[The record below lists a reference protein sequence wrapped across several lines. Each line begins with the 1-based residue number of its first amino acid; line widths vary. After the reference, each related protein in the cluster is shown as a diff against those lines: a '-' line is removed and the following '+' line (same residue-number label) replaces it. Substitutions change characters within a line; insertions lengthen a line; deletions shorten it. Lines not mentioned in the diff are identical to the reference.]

1 MTITRTI
8 NGQEVVI
15 ELTSIELNQA
25 YHEQLLELDILDI
38 KEHVTDEG
46 NLFEDKYPSQFI
58 EYLLQK
64 KELLAEWA
72 HEYREL
78 LDYGWSRSGALENLG
93 DYMDDEL
100 DEWLENNPE
109 FKEDKN

>member
-8 NGQEVVI
+8 NGQEIVI

-25 YHEQLLELDILDI
+25 YHEELRELDICTIQEYIQDI
-38 KEHVTDEG
+38 GTTHDDE
-46 NLFEDKYPSQFI
+46 YPSEFI
-58 EYLLQK
+58 DDLIKNRVLLT
-64 KELLAEWA
+64 EWA
-72 HEYREL
+72 DEYREMI
-78 LDYGWSRSGALENLG
+78 DYGWSREGAWDRIE

-100 DEWLENNPE
+100 DEWLEDHLE